1 MAVARIYDNI
11 QNYIYLYH
19 TDTYIVLPT
28 YPEQIQDG
36 STANYSQTPL
46 LGRSAPTFSY
56 SNSGPRTL
64 DFTFPLHRDMMQQ
77 INGSNPN
84 LPNTGEDYV
93 DLLIKQIQAAAVP
106 NYDAS
111 EKMVNPPMVAV
122 RVGTDVYI
130 KGVINSRVSVTY
142 DLPIIRDE
150 NSPFGE
156 RYARVTVA
164 FGVSEIDPYDAEVLA
179 QIGSFRKSDL
189 SMGDGILATLS
200 YPVIK
205 HQDEIVSIPVY
216 MPQDINDS
224 DGGKRYHSYLDRHR
238 YGGTTVGADGF
249 SGKSG
254 KIPATTYSSQAT
266 TSTAQ
271 KIIDILAL
279 GSGTIPSLKRHF
291 ELGSGGSG
299 GHSF

>member
-36 STANYSQTPL
+36 STANYAQTPL

-205 HQDEIVSIPVY
+205 HQDATVALPTY
-216 MPQDINDS
+216 TPTDINYS
-224 DGGKRYHSYLDRHR
+224 V
-238 YGGTTVGADGF
+238 GGTTVDDRGF
-249 SGKSG
+249 SGKSGSFGDSGFTGKSG
-254 KIPATTYSSQAT
+254 KIPATNYSSQMFTFA
-266 TSTAQ
+266 SSHLV
-271 KIIDILAL
+271 DILAL

>member
-1 MAVARIYDNI
+1 MAVSRIYDNI

-19 TDTYIVLPT
+19 TDTYVVLPT

-36 STANYSQTPL
+36 SSPTYSQTYL

-56 SNSGPRTL
+56 AYSGPRTL
-64 DFTFPLHRDMMQQ
+64 QFTFPLHRDMMQQ
-77 INGSNPN
+77 INGFNPN
-84 LPNTGEDYV
+84 LPDTGEDYV

-130 KGVINSRVSVTY
+130 KGVISSQVSVTY

-156 RYARVTVA
+156 RYAKVTVA
-164 FGVSEIDPYDAEVLA
+164 FGVSEVDPYDAEILA

-205 HQDEIVSIPVY
+205 HQDETVSIPVY
-216 MPQDINDS
+216 MPQDINDT
-224 DGGKRYHSYLDRHR
+224 DGGKRYHSFLDRHK
-238 YGGTTVGADGF
+238 YEN
-249 SGKSG
+249 SN
-254 KIPATTYSSQAT
+254 IPATPYSSQAD
-266 TSTAQ
+266 TSTLR

-291 ELGSGGSG
+291 SLNSGTGGGSG
-299 GHSF
+299 HVY